1 MTEISE
7 KEIEAVADAL
17 GQDPVLGS
25 VCSDGNSSIKD
36 VALRL
41 ASTAVH
47 AAAHARAEA
56 VGVTV
61 LDVVEDANHWF
72 DCEHKNEPDEVRA
85 LAIKLAVDRGG
96 QTCPV
101 SDYDVVRAREIV
113 TGEIKEIDRLRR
125 ELASALAHPAVPEGW
140 RPIETAPEN
149 DHALFYVGDDGVYLD
164 CLDRDGALLAASGDE
179 RIFATHWMPLPKPP
193 VAAAEKE
200 AR

>member
-17 GQDPVLGS
+17 GQDTVLGS

-101 SDYDVVRAREIV
+101 SDY
-113 TGEIKEIDRLRR
+113 
-125 ELASALAHPAVPEGW
+125 
-140 RPIETAPEN
+140 
-149 DHALFYVGDDGVYLD
+149 
-164 CLDRDGALLAASGDE
+164 
-179 RIFATHWMPLPKPP
+179 
-193 VAAAEKE
+193 
-200 AR
+200 